1 MKYCKHCGAQV
12 RDEAI
17 FCPSCGCSTE
27 SQPPAK
33 SNETSEGLRIAAK
46 IFMIIS
52 CCLTGLFLIPLAWK
66 IPMTVRYGR
75 SIDKSGLPVG
85 TGFKICSLLFV
96 SMVAGILM
104 LCDNEAWFQNNANT
118 NSLILGVEKKIS
130 RCMRRIACTLFFK
143 NNAACRCVFASFL
156 RKGRSIVLAR
166 SPLFLRHK
174 TAAAAIFDNFAKI

>member
-66 IPMTVRYGR
+66 IPMTVRYCR

-104 LCDNEAWFQNNANT
+104 LCDNNNWFWLDMHY
-118 NSLILGVEKKIS
+118 SLKISTKEIFKKIF
-130 RCMRRIACTLFFK
+130 RWFNRKKTGFD
-143 NNAACRCVFASFL
+143 NPVFL
-156 RKGRSIVLAR
+156 RIWLNLVLYV
-166 SPLFLRHK
+166 K
-174 TAAAAIFDNFAKI
+174 KEYYCEKAIQNT

>member
-66 IPMTVRYGR
+66 IPMTVRYCR

-85 TGFKICSLLFV
+85 TGFKIS
-96 SMVAGILM
+96 SI
-104 LCDNEAWFQNNANT
+104 
-118 NSLILGVEKKIS
+118 IS
-130 RCMRRIACTLFFK
+130 PKSSGGYR
-143 NNAACRCVFASFL
+143 
-156 RKGRSIVLAR
+156 
-166 SPLFLRHK
+166 
-174 TAAAAIFDNFAKI
+174 